1 MRWALCSGTD
11 VQGNNSQ
18 QVSTGVTEMKDGL
31 NRTLKM
37 EGANIS
43 SRGERD
49 STHIFPAIAPLPVSL
64 CGLEESTPEV
74 WVCFASRYKG
84 WKNLDTT

>member
-1 MRWALCSGTD
+1 MHHRRWALCSGTD

-18 QVSTGVTEMKDGL
+18 QVSTGITEMKDGL

-43 SRGERD
+43 SRGEMWCEGE
-49 STHIFPAIAPLPVSL
+49 IFGY
-64 CGLEESTPEV
+64 GLTAVFSSNNV
-74 WVCFASRYKG
+74 VNFVAV
-84 WKNLDTT
+84 N